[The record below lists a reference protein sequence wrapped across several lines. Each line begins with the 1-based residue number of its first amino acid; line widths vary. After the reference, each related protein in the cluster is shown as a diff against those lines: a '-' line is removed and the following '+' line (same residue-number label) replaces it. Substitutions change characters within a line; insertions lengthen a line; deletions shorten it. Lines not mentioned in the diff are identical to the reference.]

1 VTRTEHF
8 NYIGN
13 ITRLMD
19 EITAELKPGKR
30 WSYWAPLIRAA
41 RMEHQRNEAAFEDQI
56 RELENAVE
64 LLEELGPEHAL
75 EFRRRTYPTLYPRPE
90 ESEVGTLGIAL
101 VNSTRGR

>member
-1 VTRTEHF
+1 
-8 NYIGN
+8 
-13 ITRLMD
+13 MD
-19 EITAELKPGKR
+19 PVETLLNEVEVAMKHTAR

-41 RMEHQRNEAAFEDQI
+41 RMEHQRNEAAFSDQI

-75 EFRRRTYPTLYPRPE
+75 EFRRRTYPTLYHRPE

>member
-1 VTRTEHF
+1 MT
-8 NYIGN
+8 NAI
-13 ITRLMD
+13 IRLI
-19 EITAELKPGKR
+19 EEAEAELKPFKR
-30 WSYWAPLIRAA
+30 WSYWKQVIDAA
-41 RMEHQRNEAAFEDQI
+41 RKDHHRNEAAFDDQS
-56 RELENAVE
+56 RELENAVT